1 VLLAACADPGDVG
14 AGGATPGSATESSAA
29 PAPEILDFSA
39 PKLGGGTVRG
49 AEYAGADLAIWFWA
63 PW

>member
-1 VLLAACADPGDVG
+1 MLLSACSGAPDPG
-14 AGGATPGSATESSAA
+14 ATGSTSRSSTRP
-29 PAPEILDFSA
+29 PASAVAEVLDFSS

-49 AEYAGADLAIWFWA
+49 ADYAGADLAIWFWA